1 MVRIFTVQTSLRVTK
16 LLDLVPFVNVIRHL
30 RQRIV

>member
-1 MVRIFTVQTSLRVTK
+1 MVRIFTGQTSLRVTK
-16 LLDLVPFVNVIRHL
+16 LLDLVRFVIGIRHL